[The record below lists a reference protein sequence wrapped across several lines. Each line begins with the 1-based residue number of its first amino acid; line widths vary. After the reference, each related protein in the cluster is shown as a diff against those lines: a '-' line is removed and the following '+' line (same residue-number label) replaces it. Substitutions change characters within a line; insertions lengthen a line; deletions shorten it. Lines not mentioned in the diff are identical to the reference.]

1 MEVVQLFRQ
10 HAGKDVLICVDA
22 NNDCDLVGAQW
33 FLEKVGDA
41 DLIFVEELFPETAEE
56 CLALTHFI
64 SEHGGA
70 TLLADGDPQHTL
82 EVLFLA
88 VRAIDVFQGGM
99 NCFSFEGI
107 PTEVALAKEQDLLV
121 ASHSWKPLVW
131 VIICSFTWA
140 RAVTNVYR
148 ASPTRFQAGL

>member
-1 MEVVQLFRQ
+1 M
-10 HAGKDVLICVDA
+10 
-22 NNDCDLVGAQW
+22 
-33 FLEKVGDA
+33 
-41 DLIFVEELFPETAEE
+41 
-56 CLALTHFI
+56 
-64 SEHGGA
+64 
-70 TLLADGDPQHTL
+70 LLAGGDLQTL

-88 VRAIDVFQGGM
+88 VRAIDVFQGDT

-107 PTEVALAKEQDLLV
+107 LTEVASAKEQDLLV

-131 VIICSFTWA
+131 VIICSFTCA